1 MIYAD
6 PKNADHYL
14 KYGELLCLTKNYRK
28 EIKALT
34 KSVKLSPGNPI
45 PLYHLA
51 NVYYIIKDYSAA
63 IEHYRKSLL
72 LDQTNAQCHFN
83 IGSAFSAIKMFTF
96 AIKHYKISIELNP

>member
-6 PKNADHYL
+6 PKNADLYL
-14 KYGELLCLTKNYRK
+14 KYGDLLCLTKNYRGG
-28 EIKALT
+28 IKALT

-63 IEHYRKSLL
+63 IEHYRKSL
-72 LDQTNAQCHFN
+72 
-83 IGSAFSAIKMFTF
+83 
-96 AIKHYKISIELNP
+96 